1 MAGDKKLDKVDMEM
15 LKAVKAQASQQ
26 IVAKEPTKS
35 DATRAKGGRP
45 KKEVRAEER
54 VVLLLTTEELTNYQI
69 YCSNIG
75 MSQSAALRYLLK
87 QANAI

>member
-1 MAGDKKLDKVDMEM
+1 MAEVRINVETLRKIKEQSSQKV
-15 LKAVKAQASQQ
+15 VPQQ
-26 IVAKEPTKS
+26 KDS
-35 DATRAKGGRP
+35 TRAKGGRP

-54 VVLLLTTEELTNYQI
+54 VVLLLTTEELASYQV

>member
-1 MAGDKKLDKVDMEM
+1 MAKDKVSMEM
-15 LKAVKAQASQQ
+15 LKAVKDQASQQ
-26 IVAKEPTKS
+26 IVAKEAKS
-35 DATRAKGGRP
+35 SETRAKGGRP

-54 VVLLLTTEELTNYQI
+54 VVLLLTTEELASYQV